1 MKRILLIDHDD
12 PRRAT
17 RVLLLQRNGYEV
29 VTANRFEEVEGAIRE
44 GEFDLIVVETDDV
57 KKASIAYGERLRAI
71 NPHLPILLLSDTGLF
86 LPREVILSRFAE
98 SPSPLGCWDGLRPC
112 FWKAAMSAKI
122 PIDLLPLLIYAV
134 FPGFPGHVF

>member
-29 VTANRFEEVEGAIRE
+29 VTANRFEEIEGSVRE

-57 KKASIAYGERLRAI
+57 KKASIAYGERLRGI

-86 LPREVILSRFAE
+86 LPREVLLSRFAE
-98 SPSPLGCWDGLRPC
+98 SPSPLEVLGRI
-112 FWKAAMSAKI
+112 AA
-122 PIDLLPLLIYAV
+122 LLLESSHEREDPK
-134 FPGFPGHVF
+134 